1 MPVKP
6 VFVKLLAVRAKP
18 LNSTPAADADVGPV
32 LFSAEQIAAR
42 VQQIGGEIERDFAG
56 SVPLVVAILK
66 GSVLFVSDLL
76 RAVDAPIEVEF
87 LAVSSYGSGTK
98 STGVVRIGKDI
109 DREISGR
116 DVLIVEDIV
125 DTGATLRHLKD
136 YLGQL
141 KPATIRTCSLLV
153 RSPVGSEHEPPDVDY
168 VGFEVASDAF
178 VIGYG
183 LDHDQRYRNLPYI
196 AEFLV

>member
-1 MPVKP
+1 M
-6 VFVKLLAVRAKP
+6 
-18 LNSTPAADADVGPV
+18 
-32 LFSAEQIAAR
+32 LFSASQIAAR
-42 VQQIGGEIERDFAG
+42 VQQIGARVAGDYAG
-56 SVPLVVAILK
+56 SVPLIIAILK
-66 GSVLFVSDLL
+66 GSVIFVSDLL

-98 STGVVRIGKDI
+98 STGVVRIGQDM

-125 DTGATLRHLKD
+125 DTGATLKHLQG

-141 KPATIRTCSLLV
+141 NPATIRTCALLV
-153 RSPVGSEHEPPDVDY
+153 RKTPGQAVPEVDY
-168 VGFEVASDAF
+168 VGFEIESEAF
-178 VIGYG
+178 VVGYG

-196 AEFLV
+196 AEFLA